1 MSQLII
7 PYQKNTK
14 QTFDSYYSNDPSNEN
29 IIECIKSIFA
39 SKNSQIFI
47 WGENCSGKSHI
58 LYSTCNYFSKDDKKC
73 VYLPLKDYKS
83 FNEDIIS
90 SFDEYDLICIDDID
104 YIFGLKEW
112 EYSFFNLVNRVIN
125 KSKKIIYTS
134 SSSPN
139 SKNIKLLDLQ
149 SRLSWG
155 LVFKINNADDFIK
168 EKILKKIIIEKEY
181 NISLKICSYLLKRE
195 ERSMLPL
202 IDIIHKV
209 GHHSFATNKKVN
221 IKDLRAILD

>member
-1 MSQLII
+1 M
-7 PYQKNTK
+7 
-14 QTFDSYYSNDPSNEN
+14 
-29 IIECIKSIFA
+29 
-39 SKNSQIFI
+39 
-47 WGENCSGKSHI
+47 
-58 LYSTCNYFSKDDKKC
+58 
-73 VYLPLKDYKS
+73 
-83 FNEDIIS
+83 
-90 SFDEYDLICIDDID
+90 
-104 YIFGLKEW
+104 
-112 EYSFFNLVNRVIN
+112 
-125 KSKKIIYTS
+125 
-134 SSSPN
+134 
-139 SKNIKLLDLQ
+139 Q